1 MRHPNY
7 LGEMLIDASF
17 ALMVRHWLPW
27 VILASIW
34 TFVFLTNIA
43 AQEVS
48 LSRHPGW
55 AAYKARTGLLLPR
68 LKSGQ
73 SERWT
78 RVSRSSPWHGP

>member
-7 LGEMLIDASF
+7 LGEMLIYASF
-17 ALMVRHWLPW
+17 ALMVRHWIPW
-27 VILASIW
+27 AILSFIW
-34 TFVFLTNIA
+34 TSVFMTNIA

-68 LKSGQ
+68 FRRRDP
-73 SERWT
+73 EI
-78 RVSRSSPWHGP
+78 